1 MTLAIIILV
10 ISVVSSI
17 LGFIFRKTLGAVFKL
32 IPIAALVVVCICFV
46 RGIPVLAKVHEYQ
59 KLCETNIEELKKDAK
74 EYEKYVEQVKEMN
87 EWVIEYQEKILD
99 HPALTFCKE
108 KIESFT
114 QIEIK

>member
-10 ISVVSSI
+10 ISLISSI

-32 IPIAALVVVCICFV
+32 IPLAALVVVCICFI
-46 RGIPVLAKVHEYQ
+46 RGIPVVAKVHEYQ
-59 KLCETNIEELKKDAK
+59 KLCETNIEELKKDAE
-74 EYEKYVEQVKEMN
+74 EYEKYVNDVKEMN
-87 EWVIEYQEKILD
+87 EWLVSYKETIEN
-99 HPALTFCKE
+99 HPALAFCKD